1 MVELVVSG
9 SLGAQVPAPAP
20 GWLPALRAPGGR
32 AARRAAGRRSGRG
45 SDVGGTRRWP
55 YGSTARVRS
64 LVLLALG
71 VVKVATVS
79 QLRQLVVPG
88 TADAQTVR
96 NACKDLRGAGL
107 VESVGS
113 TSRPGKSGQPVTEQL
128 WNLTTA
134 GLAAA
139 ATELDRPLRDMGG
152 TARDAAKAG
161 AAHALKVT
169 DTIDA
174 FRQSEPLPTKPVGRA
189 QPTVPA
195 QSVRQAVARPP
206 GLGKLRGWTTE
217 VALPVVGTFTAPG
230 RGSLRADAVLTA
242 PEDGVP
248 VLFVEVDNHTEP
260 PAQVADKIAR
270 YRRFFQRA
278 TKDHRGRDVPLW
290 STLWEDSSRGGFPPV
305 AIVFTKPVG
314 PRIMQE
320 RIREVGR
327 LSQEHWRGQWH
338 TDYTGPDGAR
348 DGYRDYAGT
357 VPVLATTL
365 ALLADKGPRGPVWWR
380 YGHDAL
386 ETLDQALDNP
396 DDYRAYHLRDEQ
408 RRAARQ
414 AEEDARRQEWEEERR
429 AKEASKWACPSC
441 GNDVY
446 PDPEAGLVPGVGEC
460 FPCRTH
466 RARLEQDA
474 RERAEAQ
481 AEGERERRRDG
492 LFGWRR

>member
-1 MVELVVSG
+1 M
-9 SLGAQVPAPAP
+9 
-20 GWLPALRAPGGR
+20 
-32 AARRAAGRRSGRG
+32 
-45 SDVGGTRRWP
+45 GGTRRWP

-71 VVKVATVS
+71 VVKVATAS
-79 QLRQLVVPG
+79 QLRQLVLPG

-96 NACKDLRGAGL
+96 NACKDLKGAGL

-139 ATELDRPLRDMGG
+139 ATELDRPLREMGG

-174 FRQSEPLPTKPVGRA
+174 IRQSEPLPTKPVGSA
-189 QPTVPA
+189 QSTDTTAAVPA
-195 QSVRQAVARPP
+195 QPVRQTVVRPQ

-242 PEDGVP
+242 PEDSVP

-290 STLWEDSSRGGFPPV
+290 STLWADSGRGGFPPV

-314 PRIMQE
+314 PSVMRE
-320 RIREVGR
+320 RIGEVGR
-327 LSQEHWRGQWH
+327 LSQEHWQGRWH
-338 TDYTGPDGAR
+338 TDYNGPDGKR
-348 DGYRDYAGT
+348 DGYRDYADT

-365 ALLADKGPRGPVWWR
+365 ALLADKGPHGPVWWR
-380 YGHDAL
+380 YGHDAV

-396 DDYRAYHLRDEQ
+396 DDQRAYQLRDEQ

-414 AEEDARRQEWEEERR
+414 AEEEARHLRYEEERR
-429 AKEASKWACPSC
+429 VREASKWACPSC
-441 GNDVY
+441 GVDVY
-446 PDPEAGLVPGVGEC
+446 PDSEAGLVPGVGEC
-460 FPCRTH
+460 FPCRNQ
-466 RARLEQDA
+466 RARLE
-474 RERAEAQ
+474 REAKDRAEAQ
-481 AEGERERRRDG
+481 AEGERARRRDG

>member
-1 MVELVVSG
+1 M
-9 SLGAQVPAPAP
+9 
-20 GWLPALRAPGGR
+20 
-32 AARRAAGRRSGRG
+32 
-45 SDVGGTRRWP
+45 GGTRRWP
-55 YGSTARVRS
+55 YGSTARVRA

-71 VVKVATVS
+71 VVKVATAS
-79 QLRQLVVPG
+79 QLRQLVLPG

-96 NACKDLRGAGL
+96 NACKDLRHAGL

-128 WNLTTA
+128 WNLTTV

-139 ATELDRPLRDMGG
+139 ATELDRPLREMGG

-174 FRQSEPLPTKPVGRA
+174 FRQSEPLPTKPVTRTKPA
-189 QPTVPA
+189 AAVPA
-195 QSVRQAVARPP
+195 QLVASAVTRPQ

-217 VALPVVGTFTAPG
+217 VALPVAGTFTAPG

-270 YRRFFQRA
+270 YRRFFLRTA
-278 TKDHRGRDVPLW
+278 KDHRGREVSLW
-290 STLWEDSSRGGFPPV
+290 STLWEDSGRGGFPPV
-305 AIVFTKPVG
+305 ALVFTKPVG

-320 RIREVGR
+320 RIGEVGR
-327 LSQEHWRGQWH
+327 LSQDHWRGRWH
-338 TDYTGPDGAR
+338 TDYSSGEGER
-348 DGYRDYAGT
+348 DGYRDYDGT

-380 YGHDAL
+380 YGHDAV

-396 DDYRAYHLRDEQ
+396 DDHRAYQLRAEQ

-414 AEEDARRQEWEEERR
+414 ADEDARQLQREEERR
-429 AKEASKWACPSC
+429 ARGASKWPCPSC

-446 PDPEAGLVPGVGEC
+446 PDPEAGLVPGSSEC
-460 FPCRTH
+460 FPCRSR
-466 RARLEQDA
+466 RARLAQEAQ
-474 RERAEAQ
+474 ERAEAE
-481 AEGERERRRDG
+481 AEGQRARRRDG
-492 LFGWRR
+492 PFGWLRT